1 MGTTVDT
8 SGLVRQIQGLAVLLS
23 CLPANG
29 RLREFF
35 LLALSL
41 DEGPWLNRIS
51 PLTDP
56 TQDEGIQAW
65 LNRIDPAAD
74 ATSDEA
80 LRSWLESLWMR
91 SGLSSH
97 EQDMVDWQTD
107 SDNMSAAIAEYLA
120 VVSTVRPG

>member
-1 MGTTVDT
+1 MVTTVDT

-29 RLREFF
+29 KVRELFS
-35 LLALSL
+35 LALSL
-41 DEGPWLNRIS
+41 DERPWLDRIT
-51 PLTDP
+51 PLSDP
-56 TQDEGIQAW
+56 THDEGIQAW
-65 LNRIDPAAD
+65 LARIDPVVD
-74 ATSDEA
+74 ANSDEA

-120 VVSTVRPG
+120 VVSKVRPG